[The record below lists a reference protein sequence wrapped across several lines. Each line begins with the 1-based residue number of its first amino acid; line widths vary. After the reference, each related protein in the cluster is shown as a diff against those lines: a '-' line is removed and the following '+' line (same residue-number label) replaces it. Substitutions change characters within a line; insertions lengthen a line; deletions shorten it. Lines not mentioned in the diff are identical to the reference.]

1 MEKLMTPT
9 TNAARRYTFYL
20 PPEVEQAMATV
31 RRLMFPQSP
40 WATKS
45 ETVRAALQFTAK
57 ALAEKATAAAQAVSA
72 SGIG

>member
-1 MEKLMTPT
+1 MEKKPMMPT

-20 PPEVEQAMATV
+20 PPEVEQAMATC

-40 WATKS
+40 WTTKS

-57 ALAEKATAAAQAVSA
+57 TLAEKAALAVTH
-72 SGIG
+72 SGAIG

>member
-1 MEKLMTPT
+1 MEKPMMPT

-31 RRLMFPQSP
+31 RRMMFPQSP
-40 WATKS
+40 WTTKS

-57 ALAEKATAAAQAVSA
+57 ALAEKAALAAMGA
-72 SGIG
+72 GIGG

>member
-1 MEKLMTPT
+1 METPMTPT
-9 TNAARRYTFYL
+9 TNAARRYTFFL
-20 PPEVEQAMATV
+20 PPEAEQAMATV

-57 ALAEKATAAAQAVSA
+57 ALAEKAALAAMGA
-72 SGIG
+72 GIVG

>member
-1 MEKLMTPT
+1 MMPT
-9 TNAARRYTFYL
+9 TNAARRYTFFL
-20 PPEVEQAMATV
+20 PPEAEQAMATV

-57 ALAEKATAAAQAVSA
+57 ALAEKAALTVMGA
-72 SGIG
+72 GIVG